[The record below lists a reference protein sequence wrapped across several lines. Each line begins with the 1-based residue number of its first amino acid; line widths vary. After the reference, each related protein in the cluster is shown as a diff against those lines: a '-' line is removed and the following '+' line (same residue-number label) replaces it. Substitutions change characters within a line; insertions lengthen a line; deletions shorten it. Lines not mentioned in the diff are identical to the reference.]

1 MKMLGYD
8 LEKFGEEAAN
18 TRGSIPNIQKILYAT
33 DLTENSAYA
42 ARYVVRTAE
51 QNNAEVY
58 VLHVLETLRLPSFPP
73 EEEKL
78 EELSEKQREM
88 VKDKIYRQL
97 IEFCQRE
104 LQGNTNI
111 ILSTSIEVV
120 EGDPA
125 SKILQRAHELKA
137 DMVIMGT
144 HGKGWLAHAF
154 LGSEAEKVLHRIK
167 VPVLIIPLPDKKE
180 Q

>member
-1 MKMLGYD
+1 MKTLGYD

-33 DLTENSAYA
+33 DLSENSAYA

-51 QNNAEVY
+51 QNNAEVC
-58 VLHVLETLRLPSFPP
+58 VLHVLETPRLPSFSS

-78 EELSEKQREM
+78 EKLSEKQREM

-97 IEFCQRE
+97 TEFCQRA

-111 ILSTSIEVV
+111 ILSMSIEVV
-120 EGDPA
+120 EGDA
-125 SKILQRAHELKA
+125 AAKILQRAEELKV

-167 VPVLIIPLPDKKE
+167 VPVLIIPLPDRKD